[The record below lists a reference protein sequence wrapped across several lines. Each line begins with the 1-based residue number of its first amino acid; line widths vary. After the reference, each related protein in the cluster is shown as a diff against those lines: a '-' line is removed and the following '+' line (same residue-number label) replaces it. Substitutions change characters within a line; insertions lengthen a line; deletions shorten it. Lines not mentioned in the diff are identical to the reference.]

1 MKYALLFFSFLFIFI
16 LNVDSASAQATAAA
30 CSSSGGVPQY
40 RKQSDGSKVY
50 SSCIKDQRPAND
62 FAGTKVES
70 LNEKCQ
76 RQLSAMGGGKGCYSS
91 RGGSCS
97 FGFDKCTTPSL
108 CSSNGGKWEGKSC
121 VDKNSVAQ
129 SPTNPCACTSAT
141 PEMDFDSEYACVKTV
156 DGQRVAKSKTASCDE
171 FVASTAADAKK
182 AACEKAGG
190 DFDGSSKNCKCEAM
204 QATLAYNS
212 TTNSFPKCTPR
223 SGSVANFLKICADA
237 GGGGE
242 EYAMEGGGARQICT
256 CEANGAEI
264 DPTKQKCPAV
274 ASKPG
279 DVPSC
284 LKDFKAKAEAC
295 KADGIKAVNSCNKD
309 NKDANAQWSA
319 AQSVIGPMAQIM
331 QMRGQQQGSAE
342 TCFQAG
348 ALATTT
354 YGAMD
359 LLKESCDQEI
369 EVCQFKCHEA
379 EEAYKEIEK
388 KCESEAVGKPE
399 GYLAKMKQEADK
411 INADLEK
418 GAAACETDAKT
429 NQARI
434 IDMMNG
440 MNKSAQQAAK
450 CQCQLTAGQTNCDQ
464 ILGPADCKLTPKDP
478 RCPQVVT
485 VKCAG
490 TDYNTKECICLR
502 DPKAT
507 SCIGTTGSGASQ
519 VAGFN
524 PVGAGST
531 NFKMGG
537 TGSGGGLGDFPSDT
551 AAAVS
556 MDKTQGGVDSPFGV
570 AGSGGGGGSSG
581 GGGSD
586 GGGTEGGAAEPEA
599 KTGIAGLFNNLKTG
613 VAGLFGGSSK
623 KPTTADGKN
632 FGGKTG
638 ASKNVDP
645 NQWRPVGLRGI
656 AGGNGIG
663 SKNSDIF
670 KTVNN
675 QYNNQ
680 YHTLMTLPA
689 EGPK

>member
-1 MKYALLFFSFLFIFI
+1 MKYSLLFFSFFVLFI
-16 LNVDSASAQATAAA
+16 LNVDYAIAQVQKNASSYCVSAATSAGGLPGGSKWSAAYDSCVKQMGQRATQSGQYTQKYHYDNPQYKQCLAEKGGFGKASEKDIDSCMAKSSAKQPAKETAAVDRKDPA
-30 CSSSGGVPQY
+30 ALCKGLGGESYDTTAQLCKCPNGSEKTSISEFGSERCSPKNNSVGFSDLCKEKNGKFDDSG
-40 RKQSDGSKVY
+40 DGSVCICEATGTGFDPRT
-50 SSCIKDQRPAND
+50 SSCN
-62 FAGTKVES
+62 
-70 LNEKCQ
+70 
-76 RQLSAMGGGKGCYSS
+76 
-91 RGGSCS
+91 
-97 FGFDKCTTPSL
+97 
-108 CSSNGGKWEGKSC
+108 
-121 VDKNSVAQ
+121 
-129 SPTNPCACTSAT
+129 
-141 PEMDFDSEYACVKTV
+141 
-156 DGQRVAKSKTASCDE
+156 
-171 FVASTAADAKK
+171 
-182 AACEKAGG
+182 
-190 DFDGSSKNCKCEAM
+190 GSSKN
-204 QATLAYNS
+204 
-212 TTNSFPKCTPR
+212 
-223 SGSVANFLKICADA
+223 VANFLKICADA

-242 EYAMEGGGARQICT
+242 DYSEYGGQQICT
-256 CEANGAEI
+256 CESNGAEI

-274 ASKPG
+274 AAAEKPG
-279 DVPSC
+279 NVASC
-284 LKDFKAKAEAC
+284 LQDFKAKADAC
-295 KADGIKAVNSCNKD
+295 KADGINAVNSCNKE

-319 AQSVIGPMAQIM
+319 AQTVIGPMAQIM

-359 LLKESCDQEI
+359 LLKESCDQQI
-369 EVCQFKCHEA
+369 EVCQYKCNQA
-379 EEAYKEIEK
+379 EEAYKKIEEICKNEV
-388 KCESEAVGKPE
+388 ESKPQTQQAT
-399 GYLAKMKQEADK
+399 YLAKLKQDADK
-411 INADLEK
+411 INAELEK

-478 RCPQVVT
+478 RCPQAVT

-490 TDYNTKECICLR
+490 TDFNTKECICLR
-502 DPKAT
+502 DPKAV
-507 SCIGTTGSGASQ
+507 SCIGTSGSGPSQ
-519 VAGFN
+519 IAGFN

-537 TGSGGGLGDFPSDT
+537 AGSGGGIGDFPSDS

-556 MDKTQGGVDSPFGV
+556 NDKTQGGVDSPFGV
-570 AGSGGGGGSSG
+570 AGGGSGGGSGGG

-586 GGGTEGGAAEPEA
+586 GGGSEGGAFESEA

-613 VAGLFGGSSK
+613 VAGLFGGSSGRK
-623 KPTTADGKN
+623 GSADGKKFN
-632 FGGKTG
+632 GKTG
-638 ASKNVDP
+638 ASKEIDP
-645 NQWRPVGLRGI
+645 NKWRPVGLRGI

>member
-1 MKYALLFFSFLFIFI
+1 MPIRKYGNEVFRMKYALLFFSVLFSFI
-16 LNVDSASAQATAAA
+16 LNVDSAMAQKTVSSLDQCRSLGGEAIRDRQGIVIKCDLKNANIENARGEQINSVLSKEGA
-30 CSSSGGVPQY
+30 CKARLNGTNGCWSLSSGTCKTG
-40 RKQSDGSKVY
+40 KNLCTS
-50 SSCIKDQRPAND
+50 
-62 FAGTKVES
+62 ES
-70 LNEKCQ
+70 LCKSNTPKD
-76 RQLSAMGGGKGCYSS
+76 GNYWYN
-91 RGGSCS
+91 GSC
-97 FGFDKCTTPSL
+97 
-108 CSSNGGKWEGKSC
+108 NE
-121 VDKNSVAQ
+121 
-129 SPTNPCACTSAT
+129 SPERKPVET
-141 PEMDFDSEYACVKTV
+141 
-156 DGQRVAKSKTASCDE
+156 AKSKCECTKATIDYDADENFQCSLIVNGERKAFSKTAQCPSAEEKKPDE
-171 FVASTAADAKK
+171 KPSDAITK
-182 AACEKAGG
+182 E
-190 DFDGSSKNCKCEAM
+190 KCEALG
-204 QATLAYNS
+204 ADFDPNS
-212 TTNSFPKCTPR
+212 GEDGAKCVCKSNNNLEFQP
-223 SGSVANFLKICADA
+223 G
-237 GGGGE
+237 
-242 EYAMEGGGARQICT
+242 
-256 CEANGAEI
+256 
-264 DPTKQKCPAV
+264 KCPAV
-274 ASKPG
+274 AGQSNPG
-279 DVPSC
+279 EVASC

-319 AQSVIGPMAQIM
+319 AQTVIGPMAQIM

-369 EVCQFKCHEA
+369 EVCQYKCNEA
-379 EEAYKEIEK
+379 EEAYKKVDELCKEEVKNILPPLNKDEIF
-388 KCESEAVGKPE
+388 
-399 GYLAKMKQEADK
+399 AKLKQEADK

-418 GAAACETDAKT
+418 GTASCETDAKT

-502 DPKAT
+502 DPKAV
-507 SCIGTTGSGASQ
+507 SCIGTTGSGVSQ

-531 NFKMGG
+531 SFKTSGA
-537 TGSGGGLGDFPSDT
+537 GSGGGLGDFPSD
-551 AAAVS
+551 AAVAVS
-556 MDKTQGGVDSPFGV
+556 SDKTQGGVDSPFS
-570 AGSGGGGGSSG
+570 AAANGGGGGPSGG

-586 GGGTEGGAAEPEA
+586 GGGEGGAAEPEA

-613 VAGLFGGSSK
+613 VAGLFGGGSK
-623 KPTTADGKN
+623 KPTTTDGKN
-632 FGGKTG
+632 FGGKNG